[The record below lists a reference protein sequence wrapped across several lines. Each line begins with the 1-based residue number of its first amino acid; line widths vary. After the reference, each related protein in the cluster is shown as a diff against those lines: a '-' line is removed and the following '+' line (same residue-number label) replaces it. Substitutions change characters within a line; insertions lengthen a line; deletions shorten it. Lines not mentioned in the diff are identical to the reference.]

1 LKLKTGVKIF
11 KAHIQLLIMSQFVE
25 LKDVLFEAKEQ
36 NELIIISI
44 GEIDFAGFITKI
56 KDNLIVIKS
65 EYREIY
71 NKEKEKQL
79 GITYDYIY
87 QVYLLND
94 YYIPESAI
102 NALINSSHR
111 FYI

>member
-1 LKLKTGVKIF
+1 LN
-11 KAHIQLLIMSQFVE
+11 LIPKYRV
-25 LKDVLFEAKEQ
+25 KEQ

-44 GEIDFAGFITKI
+44 GEIDFVGFITKI

-65 EYREIY
+65 EDRDIN
-71 NKEKEKQL
+71 NKEKDKQL

-94 YYIPESAI
+94 YYISESEI